1 MVEVSTIT
9 AHGRDGSG
17 KGAARALRREG
28 RIPAVIYGTKQA
40 PRSIALDLRLISR
53 EIHRAG
59 FFTRLYDLE
68 IDGAAHRVLARDV
81 QFHPVTD
88 VPLHIDFLRFVAGA
102 EISVEVACHFTGEED
117 CPGLRQGGVLNVVRH
132 TVELNCPVESIPNEI
147 AFSLVDLEIGASI
160 HISAADLPE
169 GVTPTITDRDF
180 TVATIAAPTIMEEPV
195 EEEEDLEGEEGEEGL
210 EGEEGVEGE
219 EGAEASEA
227 GEAKGD

>member
-1 MVEVSTIT
+1 MVEVSTIA

-28 RIPAVIYGTKQA
+28 RIPAVIYGAKEA
-40 PRSIALDLRLISR
+40 PQSIALDLRMISR

-68 IDGAAHRVLARDV
+68 IDGTAHRVLARDV

-102 EISVEVACHFTGEED
+102 KINVEVACHFTDEED
-117 CPGLRQGGVLNVVRH
+117 CPGLRQGGVVNVVRH
-132 TVELNCPVESIPNEI
+132 TVELNCPVESIPGEI
-147 AFSLVDLEIGASI
+147 LFSLAELEIGDTI
-160 HISAADLPE
+160 HISAANMPE

-195 EEEEDLEGEEGEEGL
+195 EEEEDLVGEEGL
-210 EGEEGVEGE
+210 EGEEGE
-219 EGAEASEA
+219 EGAETAETA
-227 GEAKGD
+227 EDKGD